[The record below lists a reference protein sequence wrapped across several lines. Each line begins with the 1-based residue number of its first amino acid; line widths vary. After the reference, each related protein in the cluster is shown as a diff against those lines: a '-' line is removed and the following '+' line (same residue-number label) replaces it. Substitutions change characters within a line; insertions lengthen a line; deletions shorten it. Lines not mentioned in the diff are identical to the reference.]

1 MPGRETT
8 IPSIPNSNAT
18 FDEEPGVATAALH
31 RDIEAT
37 LPNLRRYAR
46 SLTRDTVAADDLV
59 QECVA
64 RALAKLHLWRA
75 GTDMRAWLF
84 TILHNHYV
92 SQRRRATCESTTIE
106 WSDCAQALT
115 CAPQQIEWLELR
127 DLERAIMSL
136 SEEQRTAVVLLGLTP
151 ANYREIASAYDV
163 PVGTIRSRLSRGRET
178 LRKLIGIA
186 PSQHSR
192 AARPLRAAAA
202 ATVRRRYFDRQPPF
216 ADSADALR

>member
-1 MPGRETT
+1 MPEDGEFNPDRG
-8 IPSIPNSNAT
+8 
-18 FDEEPGVATAALH
+18 PG
-31 RDIEAT
+31 
-37 LPNLRRYAR
+37 
-46 SLTRDTVAADDLV
+46 
-59 QECVA
+59 C
-64 RALAKLHLWRA
+64 LW
-75 GTDMRAWLF
+75 
-84 TILHNHYV
+84 V
-92 SQRRRATCESTTIE
+92 K
-106 WSDCAQALT
+106 ALT

-163 PVGTIRSRLSRGRET
+163 PVGTIRSRLSRGRKT
-178 LRKLIGIA
+178 LRKLMGIA

-192 AARPLRAAAA
+192 ASRPLRAAAA